1 MIEKDT
7 IRIASVTTRQI
18 EEINNNILSLDV
30 NFSMNEASQITFE
43 VLDPGMRMGKANF
56 FVIGREVLYKSKS
69 VSPDMGSYG
78 TGGFFV
84 YVTLVYEIASVECSQ
99 RESNSAIWK
108 IEARP
113 KGIQQMKRD
122 RKASQIQGANQDF
135 ITNAAK
141 KYKMEAVVEN
151 TTKSKSISTSNG
163 NKQAENLWNVMQGL
177 AGEANYAL
185 FESDGVIYFGS
196 QKWFLGKWGTNST
209 GGKIKFDKNGK
220 AIINNQ
226 TKKLEKTPIVRYI
239 PFNYPNLKDEKHF
252 FLMQMPTVRK
262 SDNDPFEVQGSMI
275 VDRKNGMRL
284 RPGMTIKL
292 AGIPTMS
299 GLYVITDVT
308 FKEESTEPVN
318 VTFRTPEL
326 LPKDKIQDLEI
337 GPVVSAIY
345 GIEGNE
351 EGEKSLQ
358 ATPQQYGATQ
368 MPIPAA
374 VKPVASAAHPLT
386 YPKIPDSVIGGGSVI
401 TGNTDLWNR
410 PVAVLDG
417 EGGTSLTYVWHDVA
431 NSLFVI
437 IERVWCLA
445 GIGVVYTE
453 SEALDKYILDGL
465 HCGKFSNFDTAQFQK
480 KQLHEIHVAILK
492 KRFPK
497 TWKKITNGKAPAGY
511 RC

>member
-7 IRIASVTTRQI
+7 IRIASISTRQI
-18 EEINNNILSLDV
+18 EEINKNILSLDV
-30 NFSMNEASQITFE
+30 NFSMNEASQISFE

-56 FVIGREVLYKSKS
+56 FVIGRDVLYKSKS
-69 VSPDMGSYG
+69 VSPDMAANG
-78 TGGFFV
+78 TGGLFV

-99 RESNSAIWK
+99 RDSNSAIWK

-177 AGEANYAL
+177 ANTANYAL

-196 QKWFLGKWGTNST
+196 QKWFLGKWGTNKS
-209 GGKIKFDKNGK
+209 GGKVKLDKNLK
-220 AIINNQ
+220 PIVNKQ
-226 TKKLEKTPIVRYI
+226 TKKIEKTPIVRYI
-239 PFNYPNLKDEKHF
+239 PFNYPNHKDEKHF
-252 FLMQMPTVRK
+252 FLMQMPNVRK

-292 AGIPTMS
+292 SGLPTMS

-318 VTFRTPEL
+318 VSFRTPEL
-326 LPKDKIQDLEI
+326 LPKEKIQDLEI

-345 GIEGNE
+345 SIEAVRE
-351 EGEKSLQ
+351 EKSLQ
-358 ATPQQYGATQ
+358 ARPAQYGMINWA
-368 MPIPAA
+368 IPAE
-374 VKPVASAAHPLT
+374 VKPIASASTPLA
-386 YPKIPDSVIGGGSVI
+386 YPKIPDSIAGETVVAA
-401 TGNTDLWNR
+401 GNIDLWNR
-410 PVAVLDG
+410 PVATLDG
-417 EGGTSLTYVWHDVA
+417 EGGTSLIYVWHDVA
-431 NSLFVI
+431 NSVFVI
-437 IERVWCLA
+437 IERVWC
-445 GIGVVYTE
+445 IDGVGELLTE
-453 SEALDKYILDGL
+453 SEALDKYLLDGL
-465 HCGKFSNFDTAQFQK
+465 HCGKFSNFDTADFQK
-480 KQLHEIHVAILK
+480 LQLRKVSTTILK

-497 TWKKITNGKAPAGY
+497 TWKQIANGKAPAGY

>member
-7 IRIASVTTRQI
+7 IRIASLSTRQI
-18 EEINNNILSLDV
+18 EDINKNILTLDV
-30 NFSMNEASQITFE
+30 NFSMNEASQISFE

-56 FVIGREVLYKSKS
+56 FVVGRDVLYKSKS
-69 VSPDMGSYG
+69 VSPENAPGGEGS
-78 TGGFFV
+78 FL
-84 YVTLVYEIASVECSQ
+84 YVTLLYEIASVECSQ
-99 RESNSAIWK
+99 KDSNSAVWT

-141 KYKMEAVVEN
+141 KYKMKAVVEN

-177 AGEANYAL
+177 ASAANYAL

-196 QKWFLGKWGTNST
+196 QRWFLGKWGTNKV
-209 GGKIKFDKNGK
+209 GGKVKLDKNSK
-220 AIINNQ
+220 PIINKQ
-226 TKKLEKTPIVRYI
+226 TKKVEKTPFVRYI
-239 PFNYPNLKDEKHF
+239 PFNYPNHKNEKHF
-252 FLMQMPTVRK
+252 FLMQMPTVRR
-262 SDNDPFEVQGSMI
+262 SDNDPFEVQGSMV

-284 RPGMTIKL
+284 RPGMTIKI

-308 FKEESTEPVN
+308 FKEVSTEPVS

-326 LPKDKIQDLEI
+326 LPREKIQDLEI

-345 GIEGNE
+345 DTIEAGAD
-351 EGEKSLQ
+351 KSLQ
-358 ATPQQYGATQ
+358 ARPSQKGAEI
-368 MPIPAA
+368 PIPAK
-374 VKPVASAAHPLT
+374 VKPVASASTPLT
-386 YPKIPDSVIGGGSVI
+386 YPKIPDAVAGENVVAV
-401 TGNTDLWNR
+401 GNIDLWNR
-410 PVAVLDG
+410 PVAALDG
-417 EGGTSLTYVWHDVA
+417 EGGTSATYIWHDVA
-431 NSLFVI
+431 NSIYVI
-437 IERVWCLA
+437 IERVWCLDGV
-445 GIGVVYTE
+445 GILYTE
-453 SEALDKYILDGL
+453 SDALDKYLLDGL
-465 HCGKFSNFDTAQFQK
+465 HCGKFTNFETAQFQK
-480 KQLHEIHVAILK
+480 KQLHEVAVAILK

-497 TWKKITNGKAPAGY
+497 SWKKIANGKAPAGY